1 MGSITDRLRLQ
12 LDKLQELDDRQADLT
27 NQLLEKV
34 TTAKNSLGE
43 LLEHTED
50 LTEG

>member
-1 MGSITDRLRLQ
+1 MGSIANRLRLQ
-12 LDKLQELDDRQADLT
+12 LDKLQALDDRQADLT

-34 TTAKNSLGE
+34 TTAKNALGE
-43 LLEHTED
+43 LLEETEN

>member
-1 MGSITDRLRLQ
+1 MGLLADRLRLQ
-12 LDKLQELDDRQADLT
+12 LDKLQALDERQAELT

-43 LLEHTED
+43 LLEETED